1 MADLSSLEQLLVGAI
16 GTGILG
22 IGSLITWAVKSVV
35 PKILGMLE
43 ERNKTLVEAVQRV
56 GKAIDDFDN
65 TLKAE
70 TSKIITEVANARDK
84 VIETIDDRRLEELTS
99 EFRRMSA
106 SKPDDTAPPPT
117 PMVSR
122 TKQR

>member
-22 IGSLITWAVKSVV
+22 IGSLVTWAVKSVV

-56 GKAIDDFDN
+56 GKAIDDFDT
-65 TLKAE
+65 TLRTE
-70 TSKIITEVANARDK
+70 TSKIVSEINQARDK
-84 VIETIDDRRLEELTS
+84 VIDTIDDKRIESLAQEVRRI
-99 EFRRMSA
+99 

-117 PMVSR
+117 PMVHR
-122 TKQR
+122 VPKR